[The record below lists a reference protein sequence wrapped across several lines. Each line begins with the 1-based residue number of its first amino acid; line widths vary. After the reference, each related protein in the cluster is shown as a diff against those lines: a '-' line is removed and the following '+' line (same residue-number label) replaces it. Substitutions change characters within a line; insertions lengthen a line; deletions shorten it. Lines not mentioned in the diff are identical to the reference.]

1 MGICNNEE
9 CGKDYVREP
18 CLIGYVW
25 EDRLDL
31 GRNKMSYSHKMKRM
45 QWHVWILWSDLFHKV
60 GIKLTRKY
68 VNSWQN
74 KLDK

>member
-31 GRNKMSYSHKMKRM
+31 GRNKMSYSHKEVMKRM
-45 QWHVWILWSDLFHKV
+45 QWHV
-60 GIKLTRKY
+60 
-68 VNSWQN
+68 
-74 KLDK
+74 